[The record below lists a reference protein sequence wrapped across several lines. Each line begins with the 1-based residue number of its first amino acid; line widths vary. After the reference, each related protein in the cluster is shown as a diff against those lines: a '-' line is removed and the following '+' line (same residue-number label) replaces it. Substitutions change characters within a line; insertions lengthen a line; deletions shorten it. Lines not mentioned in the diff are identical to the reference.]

1 MLRFE
6 LLSARHWPRNSWRI
20 AAAVKVSSTYQVVV
34 VIVVE
39 ISGGGGGG
47 GGYVMTVSNEI
58 KTGSR

>member
-39 ISGGGGGG
+39 ISGGGGG
-47 GGYVMTVSNEI
+47 YVMTVSNEI